1 MGVISKKCE
10 VWKIYHSGYGP
21 FLATDWLKTK
31 GSGWVM
37 GYAILL
43 FRKVI
48 CLFITFI
55 LLFVK
60 RDYL

>member
-31 GSGWVM
+31 KSGWVM
-37 GYAILL
+37 GQYGLRNIIVQKGNMPIHN
-43 FRKVI
+43 FYPIVR
-48 CLFITFI
+48 
-55 LLFVK
+55 
-60 RDYL
+60 